1 MALPTN
7 TYTRY
12 TAGTNVRED
21 LIDRITMTNP
31 EQTPIISAFGRA
43 TATSNYHEWQ
53 RDNLATPNKDNAALD
68 GDDATGAALNPPARV
83 ANYCQIFQ
91 KTIVVSGRAEKV
103 KKAGMTS
110 AMAYNI
116 AKGMKEVQRD
126 MEAMVVSANPAVAGS
141 AAVAPKSGGL
151 GVLIYTNVSHGAG
164 GSTTAH
170 TSGAPTTAPVAGTN
184 RAFTEALLKTVV
196 ASAYTTAGMIPPAV
210 YMSPYHKGVFSGF
223 AGIAVNR
230 YQVGKGKN
238 EQGRI
243 VGGADVYM
251 SDFGE
256 LEVVPH
262 YVMAGSTTVYGLN
275 PDYGDI
281 VYLRGFEQN
290 ALAKTGDNE
299 KKQILADATVRLT
312 SEQAHFKI
320 SDLIPA

>member
-12 TAGTNVRED
+12 TASTNVRED
-21 LIDRITMTNP
+21 LIDKITMTNP
-31 EQTPIISAFGRA
+31 EQTPIVSAYGRA

-53 RDNLATPNKDNAALD
+53 RDNLRTPNKDNAALD
-68 GDDATGAALNPPARV
+68 GDDATASAKTPPARV

-91 KTIVVSGRAEKV
+91 DTVTVSGRAEKV

-116 AKGMKEVQRD
+116 AKAMKELQRD
-126 MEAMVVSANPAVAGS
+126 VEAMVVSSNPAVAGS
-141 AAVAPKSGGL
+141 QAVAPKSGGL

-170 TSGAPTTAPVAGTN
+170 TSGAPTVAPVAGTL
-184 RAFTEALLKTVV
+184 RAFTETLLKTVV
-196 ASAYTTAGMIPPAV
+196 QSTYTSSGGIPPAV
-210 YMSPYHKGVFSGF
+210 YMSPYHKTLFSAF

-230 YQVGKGKN
+230 YQIGKGKN
-238 EQGRI
+238 EQGRVI
-243 VGGADVYM
+243 GGADVYV

-262 YVMAGSTTVYGLN
+262 YIMAGSTTVYGLD

-281 VYLRGFEQN
+281 AYLRGFETTEMG
-290 ALAKTGDNE
+290 KTGDNW
-299 KKQILADATVRLT
+299 KKQVLVDCTVRLT
-312 SEQAHFKI
+312 SEMANFKI
-320 SDLIPA
+320 ADLTAS

>member
-1 MALPTN
+1 MALPSN

-126 MEAMVVSANPAVAGS
+126 MEAMVVSSNPAVAGS
-141 AAVAPKSGGL
+141 QAVAPKSGGL

-170 TSGAPTTAPVAGTN
+170 TSGAPTTAPVAGTA
-184 RAFTEALLKTVV
+184 RPFTEALLKTVV
-196 ASAYTTAGMIPPAV
+196 QSTYTTSGMIPPAV
-210 YMSPYHKGVFSGF
+210 YMSPYHKGVFSSF

-243 VGGADVYM
+243 IGGADVYM

-262 YVMAGSTTVYGLN
+262 YILAGSTTVYGLN

-312 SEQAHFKI
+312 SEQAHFKLA
-320 SDLIPA
+320 DLTPA

>member
-151 GVLIYTNVSHGAG
+151 GVLIYTNVNHGVG

-170 TSGAPTTAPVAGTN
+170 TSGAPTTAPVAGTA

-196 ASAYTTAGMIPPAV
+196 ASAYTTSGMIPPAV

-223 AGIAVNR
+223 GGIAVNR

-256 LEVVPH
+256 LEIVPH

>member
-21 LIDRITMTNP
+21 LIDKITMTNP

-164 GSTTAH
+164 GSTAAH
-170 TSGAPTTAPVAGTN
+170 TSGAPTVAPTAGTN

-196 ASAYTTAGMIPPAV
+196 QSAYTTSGMIPPAV
-210 YMSPYHKGVFSGF
+210 YMSPYHKGVFSSF
-223 AGIAVNR
+223 TGIAVNR

-243 VGGADVYM
+243 IGGADVYM

-256 LEVVPH
+256 LEIVPH
-262 YVMAGSTTVYGLN
+262 YIMAGSTSVYLLN

-312 SEQAHFKI
+312 SEQAHAKI
-320 SDLIPA
+320 ADLIPA